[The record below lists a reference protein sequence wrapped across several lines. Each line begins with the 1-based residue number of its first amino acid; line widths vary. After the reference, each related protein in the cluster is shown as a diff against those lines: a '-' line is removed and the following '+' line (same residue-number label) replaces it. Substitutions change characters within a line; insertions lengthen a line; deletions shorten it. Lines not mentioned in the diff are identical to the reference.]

1 MLSVVPHC
9 PLLPMRPC
17 RIKDILCFIHAL
29 VWQHLAC
36 IIGQISS
43 AQHALE
49 AVEAHSGGPIS
60 VMLSTNI
67 SQCQSDSGWQH
78 RTTST
83 SM

>member
-9 PLLPMRPC
+9 ALIPMRPC

-29 VWQHLAC
+29 AWEHLAC
-36 IIGQISS
+36 IIGQIMS

-60 VMLSTNI
+60 VMSAPIHSAKVTRDGSI
-67 SQCQSDSGWQH
+67 APHPQV
-78 RTTST
+78 
-83 SM
+83 